1 MKKII
6 NNKRYDTDTAKEVAS
21 YQYSN
26 RRDFNFWIERLYRKR
41 TGEFF
46 LYGEG
51 GASSKYAEMVGMN
64 EWMGGEKII
73 PITYS
78 KAKWWAEKYLDA
90 DEYENIFGEV
100 VEDDTKKVVTFSLS
114 ADVVE
119 KLKREV
125 EMTGKTQS
133 DIITELINGL

>member
-6 NNKRYDTDTAKEVAS
+6 NGKRYDTDTAKEVAS

-46 LYGEG
+46 IHGEG
-51 GASSKYAEMVGMN
+51 GALSRYAESTGMN
-64 EWMGGEKII
+64 EWTGGEKII
-73 PITYS
+73 PISYD
-78 KAKWWAEKYLDA
+78 KAKSWAEGYLDA
-90 DEYENIFGEV
+90 DEYENIFGQV
-100 VEDDTKKVVTFSLS
+100 MDDDTKKVVTFSLS